1 MHPPR
6 LPLLLLHR
14 APSLTRSASIRQ
26 IPRIQHPTIT
36 RPLSTTPHP
45 NPPSP
50 PKTGFA
56 HLTNRRILSLTG
68 PDSTK
73 FLNGV
78 ITVNMYP
85 TNPRTY
91 GFYAAFLNAPG
102 RLLHDA
108 FIYPN
113 GEEGDKKGWLI
124 DVDANEVERLGR
136 LIKKYRLR
144 AKFDIRI
151 LGEDEVAVWAVWGVD
166 HGGFRGAEKEVVG
179 CDDFRIQG
187 MGKRLVLPLGKKPD
201 VDAEEASE
209 GSYRVRRYLMGVP
222 EGQDELIRES
232 ALVQESNIDFM
243 GATDYKKG
251 CYVGQEL
258 TIRTAHTGVIRKR
271 ILPVMVYGKDEE
283 MPKKL
288 TYDPK
293 KSYGVE
299 SIPKEVSIGRVEKR
313 GRSAGKWLSG
323 VGNIGLALCRLET
336 MTSVPVTTGEV
347 GTYQEGD
354 EFKVE
359 WEPEGGNSELV
370 KIKAFV
376 PPWLL
381 KKQLQLLEEQKKRR
395 NQ

>member
-6 LPLLLLHR
+6 LPIPRLSR
-14 APSLTRSASIRQ
+14 ASSLTRNVSIRQ
-26 IPRIQHPTIT
+26 IPQIQRPIAT
-36 RPLSTTPHP
+36 RFLSTTPHP

-50 PKTGFA
+50 PKTAFA

-68 PDSTK
+68 ADSTK

-85 TNPRTY
+85 TNSRTH

-102 RLLHDA
+102 RLLHDV

-113 GEEGDKKGWLI
+113 REEGDKAGWLI
-124 DVDANEVERLGR
+124 DVDANEVERLAK

-144 AKFDIRI
+144 AKFDVRV
-151 LGEDEVAVWAVWGVD
+151 LSEDEVGLWAVWGVD
-166 HGGFRGAEKEVVG
+166 RGGFKNIGEGVVG

-187 MGKRLVLPLGKKPD
+187 MGRRLILPSGTKPD
-201 VDAEEASE
+201 VEAEEASE
-209 GSYRVRRYLMGVP
+209 GSYKVRRYLMGVP

-232 ALVQESNIDFM
+232 ALVQESNVDFM

-271 ILPVMVYGKDEE
+271 VLPVMIYGKDEKAPTE
-283 MPKKL
+283 LK
-288 TYDPK
+288 YDPEK
-293 KSYGVE
+293 HYGVE

-313 GRSAGKWLSG
+313 GRSAGKWLAG

-336 MTSVPVTTGEV
+336 MTSVPVTIGEV
-347 GTYQEGD
+347 GTYKEGD

-359 WEPEGGNSELV
+359 WELEGGSSEMV
-370 KIKAFV
+370 KLKAFV